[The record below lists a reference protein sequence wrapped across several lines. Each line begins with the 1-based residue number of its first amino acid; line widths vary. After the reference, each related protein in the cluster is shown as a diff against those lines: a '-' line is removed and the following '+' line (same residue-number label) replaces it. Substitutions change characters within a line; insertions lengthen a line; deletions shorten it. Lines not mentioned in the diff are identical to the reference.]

1 MSEMEAPIKELT
13 QELAEF
19 IETVLVDLWE
29 ARIGGEQKWCQQ
41 WYKHPEALNRVL
53 DLYQGWNLIGDTP
66 DDLSLNAW
74 YRFYLDHHL
83 PILLAESGPF
93 RGCVYD
99 HTVPTVRQW
108 VIPE

>member
-1 MSEMEAPIKELT
+1 VSEMEAPIDELT
-13 QELAEF
+13 QELADF
-19 IETVLVDLWE
+19 IQTVLIDLWE
-29 ARIGGEQKWCQQ
+29 TRTGDEQKWCQE
-41 WYKHPEALNRVL
+41 WWKHPEALNRIL
-53 DLYQGWNLIGDTP
+53 DIYQGWNLIGDTP

-93 RGCVYD
+93 RSCAFA
-99 HTVPTVRQW
+99 HTERTALQW